1 MAAPAASLP
10 AREAP
15 GPEGDWPRTGRFLPW
30 ALAGFMVMLWVV
42 PFDAMN
48 LPVTM
53 PVDAKLDRVVIL
65 AIGAIWLGAMLSQG
79 PASPRPRRSAVEVGI
94 FLFLT
99 TVGASILANVDGL
112 ASRGELEAA
121 IKNLA
126 LLLSYAFFFYM
137 VVTTLRPAE
146 VPRFINLML
155 GLACITA
162 LGTIWEYR
170 TEANL
175 FYDWAD
181 KLFPG
186 VSVDADQTGIDSI
199 GRLYTNGPTGH
210 AVAVATLLSMAVPFA
225 VVSYLGT
232 NDRRWKAFYA
242 IALVLSLSGALAT
255 ARKTGALVP
264 VAGLLVILL
273 YRPRAM
279 LRLAP
284 LGLAVLIGIHA
295 LAPGAMGS
303 IKGQLQPDRFERDA
317 PVEGRKQDY
326 AVVRPEIDRRPVIGR
341 GFGSYDPRKY
351 RFLDNQYLVLLL
363 ETGYMGT
370 AAFILLLLLIVG
382 ICHRTIRSRHPER
395 APPALAVAG
404 TAVAFGVASSFY
416 DALAFPHVPYLL
428 FFLAA
433 VAATLREEEPEV
445 ATQRTLGAAAWRA
458 SRRFALAQP
467 PTR

>member
-1 MAAPAASLP
+1 MAARAVSLP
-10 AREAP
+10 GSEPP
-15 GPEGDWPRTGRFLPW
+15 GPDGDWPHTGRFLPW
-30 ALAGFMVMLWVV
+30 ALAGFMVMLWLV

-48 LPVTM
+48 LPVQM

-65 AIGAIWLGAMLSQG
+65 VIGAIWLGAMLAQG

-94 FLFLT
+94 FLFVT
-99 TVGASILANVDGL
+99 TVGASILANVDAL
-112 ASRGELEAA
+112 ANRSELEAA

-126 LLLSYAFFFYM
+126 LLLSYVFFFYM

-146 VPRFINLML
+146 VPRFVTLML

-170 TEANL
+170 TEENL
-175 FYDWAD
+175 FYEWAD

-186 VSVDADQTGIDSI
+186 VSVDADRTGIDTI

-225 VVSYLGT
+225 VVSFLRST
-232 NDRRWKAFYA
+232 ERRWKAFYA

-264 VAGLLVILL
+264 VAGLLVIAL

-284 LGLAVLIGIHA
+284 LGLVAIIGIHA

-303 IKGQLQPDRFERDA
+303 IKGQLRPDRLERDA

-326 AVVRPEIDRRPVIGR
+326 AVVSPEIDRRPLMGR
-341 GFGSYDPRKY
+341 GYGSYDPRKY
-351 RFLDNQYLVLLL
+351 RFLDNQYLVLML
-363 ETGYMGT
+363 ETGYVGT
-370 AAFILLLLLIVG
+370 AAFILLVLLIIA

-395 APPALAVAG
+395 APPALAVAA
-404 TAVAFGVASSFY
+404 TALSFAVASSFY

-433 VAATLREEEPEV
+433 VAATLRAELPET

-458 SRRFALAQP
+458 SRRFAVAPHP
-467 PTR
+467 PG